1 VEIVAVMPENSEDC
15 IITVCSRT

>member
-1 VEIVAVMPENSEDC
+1 MPENSEDC